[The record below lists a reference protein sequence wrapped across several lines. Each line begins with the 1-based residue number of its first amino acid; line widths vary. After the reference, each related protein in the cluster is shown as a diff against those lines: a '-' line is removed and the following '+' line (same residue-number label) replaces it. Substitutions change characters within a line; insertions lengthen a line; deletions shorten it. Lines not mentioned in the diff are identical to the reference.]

1 MVVGYFTRYMSN
13 SKRSEHLFLFRKNKS
28 LEYTTSLLNHSTITI
43 SIINFLQRPGIIY
56 QLNIKGTID

>member
-13 SKRSEHLFLFRKNKS
+13 SKRSEHLFLFWKNKS

-43 SIINFLQRPGIIY
+43 SINHFLQCPGIIY

>member
-1 MVVGYFTRYMSN
+1 MVVGYFTRYTSN

-28 LEYTTSLLNHSTITI
+28 SEYTTSLLNHSTITI
-43 SIINFLQRPGIIY
+43 SINNFLQRLGIIY

>member
-43 SIINFLQRPGIIY
+43 SIINFLQGHSNIY

>member
-28 LEYTTSLLNHSTITI
+28 LEYTTSLLNQSTITI
-43 SIINFLQRPGIIY
+43 SIINFFTTPWYYLS
-56 QLNIKGTID
+56 IKY

>member
-1 MVVGYFTRYMSN
+1 MVVGYFARYMSN
-13 SKRSEHLFLFRKNKS
+13 SKRSELLFLFRKTKS

-43 SIINFLQRPGIIY
+43 SIINFLQCPGIIY